1 MGHPARLELTPTP
14 FLVTIRGAANGAS
27 GWIASSPLGL
37 IRDQVLDG
45 KGELPMPGLFQ
56 NVATAMF
63 LLLGQVDIP
72 TIVSLPISLWRVF
85 LLLVWVYACLHLVQ
99 RVEVSP
105 LVPNQYKSLLYV
117 VTLFAGPL
125 VFLGL
130 VVAETQKADGSGAS
144 AADFLQRIRGAVRSI
159 WKSRKQFVTDES
171 ALHLFDASGKEL
183 RQLYGHGESQ
193 SGDRKFLDLTVQ
205 IIDHALQQRASDL
218 LIDPKDQLSYAVRLR
233 IDGTLRTVRELS
245 GETCRAVINSIKA
258 VSSMDISERRRPQD
272 GAFTAKK
279 GGTAVAFRVAS
290 AGALNGEKLSIRV
303 LNQSAGQITL
313 TDLGIPDRQRSLI
326 VSAVS
331 KPSGM
336 VLICG
341 PTGSGKTTTLYS
353 MLNQI
358 DRYTHNVI
366 TVEDPIEAPLAEA
379 SQIEINPRAG
389 ITFAKSLR
397 SILRQDPDVICV
409 GEIRDEETAEIAL
422 RAAQT
427 GHLVLATLHC
437 DSNATAII
445 RLLDLGVSPL
455 LLSSGL
461 SLLVSQ
467 RLVRKLCKE
476 CRKPAQLSP
485 ALLQEFQQKGIDTK
499 NMFEATGCE
508 LCGGTGY
515 YGRVAICDLLLI
527 TEELRT
533 EMAQNGAIS
542 EKLKT
547 EGDKKGRSNLKS
559 EALRKVI
566 AGITTLDE
574 IKRVVG

>member
-1 MGHPARLELTPTP
+1 ML
-14 FLVTIRGAANGAS
+14 
-27 GWIASSPLGL
+27 
-37 IRDQVLDG
+37 
-45 KGELPMPGLFQ
+45 MPGLLQ
-56 NVATAMF
+56 NLATVAS
-63 LLLGQVDIP
+63 LLLAEADASPSP
-72 TIVSLPISLWRVF
+72 TLPFSLWRMLF
-85 LLLVWVYACLHLVQ
+85 LLGWVYLCLHLVQ

-105 LVPNQYKSLLYV
+105 LVPDQYKSLLHV
-117 VTLFAGPL
+117 VTLFAGPV
-125 VFLGL
+125 VFLVL
-130 VVAETQKADGSGAS
+130 VLLDTGKSGSSESPFANLL
-144 AADFLQRIRGAVRSI
+144 FRLRGAVSQI
-159 WKSRKQFVTDES
+159 WHSQKSDHDDES
-171 ALHLFDASGKEL
+171 TLRLFDAAGTEL
-183 RQLYGHGESQ
+183 NELYGHGESR
-193 SGDRKFLDLTVQ
+193 SGDRKFLDVTVQ
-205 IIDHALQQRASDL
+205 IIDDALRQRASDI

-233 IDGTLRTVRELS
+233 IDGTLRMVRELS

-272 GAFTAKK
+272 GAFTARKS
-279 GGTAVAFRVAS
+279 GNAIAFRVAS

-303 LNQSAGQITL
+303 LNQNAGRFTL
-313 TDLGIPDRQRSLI
+313 ADMGIPERQRSLI
-326 VSAVS
+326 ISAIS

-341 PTGSGKTTTLYS
+341 PTGSGKTTTMYS

-379 SQIEINPRAG
+379 SQIEINPKAG

-437 DSNATAII
+437 DSNATALI
-445 RLLDLGVSPL
+445 RLLDLGISPL

-467 RLVRKLCKE
+467 RLVRKLCGQCKQ
-476 CRKPAQLSP
+476 PAQLSP
-485 ALLQEFQQKGIDTK
+485 SVLQEFHQKGIDPK
-499 NMFEATGCE
+499 RMFEARGCE
-508 LCGGTGY
+508 RCGGTGY
-515 YGRVAICDLLLI
+515 YGRTAICDLLLI
-527 TEELRT
+527 SDELRA
-533 EMAQNGAIS
+533 EIAHNGAIA
-542 EKLKT
+542 EKLKG
-547 EGDKKGRSNLKS
+547 EDDKKSRSNLKS
-559 EALRKVI
+559 EALRKAI
-566 AGITTLDE
+566 AGITSLEE

>member
-1 MGHPARLELTPTP
+1 
-14 FLVTIRGAANGAS
+14 
-27 GWIASSPLGL
+27 
-37 IRDQVLDG
+37 
-45 KGELPMPGLFQ
+45 MPGLFRSA
-56 NVATAMF
+56 ATVMF
-63 LLLGQVDIP
+63 LLLGQAD
-72 TIVSLPISLWRVF
+72 VSTTVALPISLGRVF
-85 LLLVWVYACLHLVQ
+85 LLLVWVYLCLHLVQ

-105 LVPNQYKSLLYV
+105 LVPNQYKSLLHV

-130 VVAETQKADGSGAS
+130 VLVDSGKS
-144 AADFLQRIRGAVRSI
+144 GDSGEPLADFFQRIRRAVRSI
-159 WKSRKQFVTDES
+159 WQSRKRLGEES

-183 RQLYGHGESQ
+183 SELYGHSESH
-193 SGDRKFLDLTVQ
+193 SGDTNFLDLTVQ
-205 IIDHALQQRASDL
+205 IIDQALQQRASDL

-279 GGTAVAFRVAS
+279 GGVAVSFRVAS

-303 LNQSAGQITL
+303 LNQTAGQITL

-326 VSAVS
+326 ASAVS

-336 VLICG
+336 VLVCG

-366 TVEDPIEAPLAEA
+366 TVEDPIEAPLNEA
-379 SQIEINPRAG
+379 SQIEINPKAG

-476 CRKPAQLSP
+476 CKKPAQLSP
-485 ALLQEFQQKGIDTK
+485 ALLQEFQQKGIVTK

-508 LCGGTGY
+508 RCGGTGY

-527 TEELRT
+527 TEELRA
-533 EMAQNGAIS
+533 EMAQNGAIA

-547 EGDKKGRSNLKS
+547 EGDKKGRSNMKS

-566 AGITTLDE
+566 AGITSLDE

>member
-1 MGHPARLELTPTP
+1 
-14 FLVTIRGAANGAS
+14 
-27 GWIASSPLGL
+27 
-37 IRDQVLDG
+37 
-45 KGELPMPGLFQ
+45 MPGLFQ
-56 NVATAMF
+56 SLAASMF
-63 LLLGQVDIP
+63 LLLAQADVAASSMP
-72 TIVSLPISLWRVF
+72 LPISLWRVF
-85 LLLVWVYACLHLVQ
+85 LLLGWVYACLHLVQ

-105 LVPNQYKSLLYV
+105 LVPNRYKSLLYV

-130 VVAETQKADGSGAS
+130 VLADTSKAEDSENSGT
-144 AADFLQRIRGAVRSI
+144 DVFQRIRAAVRSI
-159 WKSRKQFVTDES
+159 WKSRSRPVGDQST
-171 ALHLFDASGKEL
+171 LHLFDASGKEL
-183 RQLYGHGESQ
+183 SQLYGHGESG

-205 IIDHALQQRASDL
+205 IIDSALQQRASDL

-272 GAFTAKK
+272 GAFSAKK
-279 GGTAVAFRVAS
+279 GGNNVSFRVAS

-303 LNQSAGQITL
+303 LNQNAGRFTL
-313 TDLGIPDRQRSLI
+313 ADMGIPERQRSLLS
-326 VSAVS
+326 SAIG

-336 VLICG
+336 VLVCG
-341 PTGSGKTTTLYS
+341 PTGSGKTTTLYA

-427 GHLVLATLHC
+427 GHLVLATLHS
-437 DSNATAII
+437 DSNATSLI

-476 CRKPAQLSP
+476 CKKPAQLNP
-485 ALLQEFQQKGIDTK
+485 ALIQEFHQKGIDTK
-499 NMFEATGCE
+499 NMFEAKGCE
-508 LCGGTGY
+508 RCGGTGY
-515 YGRVAICDLLLI
+515 YGRMAICDLLLI
-527 TEELRT
+527 TEELRA
-533 EMAQNGAIS
+533 EIAQNGAIA

-566 AGITTLDE
+566 AGVTSLDE

>member
-1 MGHPARLELTPTP
+1 MPSL
-14 FLVTIRGAANGAS
+14 FQSLVTS
-27 GWIASSPLGL
+27 
-37 IRDQVLDG
+37 
-45 KGELPMPGLFQ
+45 
-56 NVATAMF
+56 VA
-63 LLLGQVDIP
+63 LLLAQADAS
-72 TIVSLPISLWRVF
+72 VSIAPLPISLWRVF
-85 LLLVWVYACLHLVQ
+85 FLLGWVYLCLHLVQ

-105 LVPNQYKSLLYV
+105 LVPNKYKSLLHV

-130 VVAETQKADGSGAS
+130 VLADTRKSEASGNPWADILQAHPRHLAIAEAPIG
-144 AADFLQRIRGAVRSI
+144 
-159 WKSRKQFVTDES
+159 DEPS
-171 ALHLFDASGKEL
+171 LHLFDAAGKEL
-183 RQLYGHGESQ
+183 SQLYGHGESGA
-193 SGDRKFLDLTVQ
+193 GDRKFLDLTVQ
-205 IIDHALQQRASDL
+205 IIDQALQQRASDL

-233 IDGTLRTVRELS
+233 IDGTLRSVRELS

-279 GGTAVAFRVAS
+279 GGNAVSFRVAS

-303 LNQSAGQITL
+303 LNQNAGRFTL
-313 TDLGIPDRQRSLI
+313 TDMGIPDRQRSLLI
-326 VSAVS
+326 SAIS

-336 VLICG
+336 ILVCG
-341 PTGSGKTTTLYS
+341 PTGSGKTTTLYA

-379 SQIEINPRAG
+379 SQIEINPKAG

-427 GHLVLATLHC
+427 GHLVLATLHS
-437 DSNATAII
+437 DSNVTSLI

-461 SLLVSQ
+461 SLLLSQ
-467 RLVRKLCKE
+467 RLGAQALQGVQEAGPTEPRHPPGISPKRHRHQEHVRG
-476 CRKPAQLSP
+476 Q
-485 ALLQEFQQKGIDTK
+485 G
-499 NMFEATGCE
+499 
-508 LCGGTGY
+508 
-515 YGRVAICDLLLI
+515 V
-527 TEELRT
+527 
-533 EMAQNGAIS
+533 
-542 EKLKT
+542 
-547 EGDKKGRSNLKS
+547 
-559 EALRKVI
+559 
-566 AGITTLDE
+566 
-574 IKRVVG
+574 